1 MNTKP
6 ASRED
11 VCPAG
16 LSAKERELIELDG
29 KQWIQEPLGAD
40 MRRLWRIDEVLWEG
54 DTDYQHVVVGRT
66 GQGIALFCDD
76 DRQST
81 EFSQLVYHEAMM
93 VPGFLLAEQLERV
106 LIVGSSEGVASRMA
120 VQAGA
125 SRVDHV
131 DIDGECVRVCAEH
144 LPYGYRSADLTDL
157 EEGNGPITLH
167 YTDGW
172 SFLDKAIG
180 TGQRYDLVVVDL
192 PDERAEDTDSQHNRL
207 YGEEFIRRCQ
217 AVLAPG
223 GVVGFQAGSPT
234 IWRNTTLTR
243 AYNRFRTVFDT
254 VTYFGSDE
262 HEWAFLFGRVEQ
274 LDDPV
279 NVMLDALPKSS
290 YEPETVDDAS
300 LIGLTVPPYSV
311 RHQE

>member
-1 MNTKP
+1 M
-6 ASRED
+6 
-11 VCPAG
+11 
-16 LSAKERELIELDG
+16 IELDG
-29 KQWIQEPLGAD
+29 KQWIQEPLGDD
-40 MRRLWRIDEVLWEG
+40 MRRLWRVDEVLWEG
-54 DTDYQHVVVGRT
+54 DTAYQHVVIGRT
-66 GQGIALFCDD
+66 GQGVALFCDD

-120 VQAGA
+120 VKAGA
-125 SRVDHV
+125 ARVDHV
-131 DIDGECVRVCAEH
+131 DIDSECVRVCAEH
-144 LPYGYRSADLTDL
+144 LPYGYTAAELADL
-157 EEGNGPITLH
+157 EAGNGPIKLH

-172 SFLDKAIG
+172 SFLDQAIG
-180 TGQRYDLVVVDL
+180 AGERYDLVIVDL
-192 PDERAEDTDSQHNRL
+192 PDERADETDSQHNRL
-207 YGEEFIRRCQ
+207 YGEEFIRRCH

-223 GVVGFQAGSPT
+223 GVVGFQAGTPT
-234 IWRNTTLTR
+234 VWRNTTLVR

-279 NVMLDALPKSS
+279 NVMLDAMPKSQ
-290 YEPETVDDAS
+290 YEPATIDDAS